1 MLLYRGGRMT
11 NATDTND
18 TESKGSSLDLF
29 SQSGS
34 DQPQSQIAVYVYQSP
49 IRAWHWLNMFCI
61 IVLCFSGYFIGS
73 PPPSLSGEASSHYL
87 MGYTR
92 FAHFAAGQ
100 ILTYLFLGRIFFAFT
115 GNHYARELFI
125 LPVHA
130 KEWRD
135 GFIEQIKW
143 YCFAAKQAPQFVG
156 HNPVAQCI
164 MFFGFVLPIIFM
176 ILSGLALYAEGLG
189 MGHWL
194 YNVMDFMLLFFD
206 GSMSIHTYHHLG
218 MWVIVCFVMV
228 HLYAA
233 FREEL
238 VSRQSMISTM
248 ISGWRMFK

>member
-1 MLLYRGGRMT
+1 M
-11 NATDTND
+11 TDT
-18 TESKGSSLDLF
+18 TQSPTPSTSAQSLDVF
-29 SQSGS
+29 SSSSKEEQ
-34 DQPQSQIAVYVYQSP
+34 QSQIAIYVYQSP

-61 IVLCFSGYFIGS
+61 IVLCVSGYFIGS
-73 PPPSLSGEASSHYL
+73 PPPTLSGEASDHYL

-100 ILTYLFLGRIFFAFT
+100 IMVYLFLGRIFFAFT
-115 GNHYARELFI
+115 GNKYAKELFL
-125 LPVHA
+125 LPVHSQ
-130 KEWRD
+130 EWRN
-135 GFIEQIKW
+135 GFLEQIKW
-143 YCFAAKQAPQFVG
+143 YCFANNQAPQFVG

-164 MFFGFVLPIIFM
+164 MFFGFVLPAIFM
-176 ILSGLALYAEGLG
+176 IVSGLALYAEGLG

-194 YNVMDFMLLFFD
+194 YNVTDFMLLFFD
-206 GSMSIHTYHHLG
+206 GTMAIHTYHHLG
-218 MWVIVCFVMV
+218 MWVIICFIML